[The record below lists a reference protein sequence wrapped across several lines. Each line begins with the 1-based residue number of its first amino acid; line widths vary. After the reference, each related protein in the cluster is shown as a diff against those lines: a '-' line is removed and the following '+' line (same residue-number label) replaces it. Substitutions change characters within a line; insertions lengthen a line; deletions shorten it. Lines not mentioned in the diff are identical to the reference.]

1 MGRITINIFIL
12 IFVVLFSSCDNFEF
26 TKLDAVLYN
35 NKLMQ
40 LQKNCDS
47 AKLELKSAINSMNK
61 DSIQR
66 TYNRFVNVIK
76 SNYHTWQEIIPEKD
90 DAQLY
95 AASGACLLMYQRNIK
110 VYYTDVIYFYTHALP
125 NRITDKS
132 IEIRGKQQ
140 MAQVTEENAYQYLLK
155 QQSDYLLKY
164 KISEP

>member
-1 MGRITINIFIL
+1 MGKIAINIFIL
-12 IFVVLFSSCDNFEF
+12 IFVVLLSACDNFEF

-66 TYNRFVNVIK
+66 TYNHFVNTIA

-90 DAQLY
+90 DAHLY
-95 AASGACLLMYQRNIK
+95 AAAGACLLMYQRNIK
-110 VYYTDVIYFYTHALP
+110 VYYTDVIYFYTHTLP
-125 NRITDKS
+125 TRITDKS
-132 IEIRGKQQ
+132 IEIRGKMQ
-140 MAQVTEENAYQYLLK
+140 MAQVTEENVFQLLQK
-155 QQSDYLLKY
+155 QHSGYLLKY